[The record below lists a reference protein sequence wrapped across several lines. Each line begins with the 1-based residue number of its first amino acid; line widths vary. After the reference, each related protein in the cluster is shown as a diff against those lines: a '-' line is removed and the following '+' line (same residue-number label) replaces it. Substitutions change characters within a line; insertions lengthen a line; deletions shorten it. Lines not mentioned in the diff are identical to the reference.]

1 MTKSEFLKRFDELT
15 ENDTIT
21 VSIKNP
27 NMEMFELISFS
38 NVDFNYKRKFYSEAY
53 DDDMKHAMNNTIQI
67 TGIH

>member
-1 MTKSEFLKRFDELT
+1 MKKNEFLKRFDELL

-27 NMEMFELISFS
+27 NMESFELISFL
-38 NVDFNYKRKFYSEAY
+38 NVDFTYKRKFYSEAY
-53 DDDMKHAMNNTIQI
+53 DDDMKHVMNNTIQI